1 MPRSLPSSLLAVALV
16 ASLAACAPRAAR
28 DDAAIA
34 PPGATPPASSATS
47 APVAAP
53 DFLARSLAADGVIVG
68 AQPAAA
74 DIPAIAGAGV
84 TRVLNL
90 RTPEEMAAL
99 GYDEAALF
107 QAAGVAYAQSPVG
120 GAAGFS
126 GDVVDAYERERQA
139 ANGGTVLL
147 HCASGARAGAVHAA
161 WLVRYRGA
169 TPTEAMQAVA
179 PLGLWP
185 LPLERLLGTPL
196 RLELATPEG

>member
-1 MPRSLPSSLLAVALV
+1 MPRSLPSSLLALALV
-16 ASLAACAPRAAR
+16 ASLAACAPHAAR
-28 DDAAIA
+28 VAAA
-34 PPGATPPASSATS
+34 PMPTPPATPAAT
-47 APVAAP
+47 AP

-74 DIPAIAGAGV
+74 DIQAIAGAGV

-99 GYDEAALF
+99 GFDEAALF
-107 QAAGVAYAQSPVG
+107 QAAGVSYAQSPIA
-120 GAAGFS
+120 GAAGYT

-139 ANGGTVLL
+139 AGDGTVLL
-147 HCASGARAGAVHAA
+147 HCGSGARAGAVHAA

-185 LPLERLLGTPL
+185 LPLERLLGQPL
-196 RLELATPEG
+196 SLEFASPSVEN

>member
-1 MPRSLPSSLLAVALV
+1 MPRSLPSSLIAVALV
-16 ASLAACAPRAAR
+16 ASLAACAPRVAR
-28 DDAAIA
+28 DDAAA
-34 PPGATPPASSATS
+34 MPPAPATS
-47 APVAAP
+47 APAPAAAP
-53 DFLARSLAADGVIVG
+53 DFLARSLAADGVIVA
-68 AQPAAA
+68 AQPAAT
-74 DIPAIAGAGV
+74 DIPAIADAGV

-99 GYDEAALF
+99 GFDEAALF
-107 QAAGVAYAQSPVG
+107 QAAGVSYAQSPIA
-120 GAAGFS
+120 GAAGYT

-139 ANGGTVLL
+139 AGGGTVLL
-147 HCASGARAGAVHAA
+147 HCGSGARAGAVHAA

>member
-1 MPRSLPSSLLAVALV
+1 MRRRCRPRPPRRSR
-16 ASLAACAPRAAR
+16 APRR
-28 DDAAIA
+28 
-34 PPGATPPASSATS
+34 PPR
-47 APVAAP
+47 
-53 DFLARSLAADGVIVG
+53 LIVG
-68 AQPAAA
+68 AQPAAT
-74 DIPAIAGAGV
+74 DIPAITGAGV

-107 QAAGVAYAQSPVG
+107 QAAGLAYAQSPVG

-169 TPTEAMQAVA
+169 TPMEAMQAVA

-196 RLELATPEG
+196 RLELADPQG

>member
-1 MPRSLPSSLLAVALV
+1 MPRSLPASLLAAALV

-28 DDAAIA
+28 DDAASLPTTPAA
-34 PPGATPPASSATS
+34 PLMTTTPPA
-47 APVAAP
+47 VP
-53 DFLARSLAADGVIVG
+53 DFLARSLAADGAIVG
-68 AQPAAA
+68 AQPAAD

-107 QAAGVAYAQSPVG
+107 QSAGVAYAQSPVG

-196 RLELATPEG
+196 RLELQTQDD

>member
-1 MPRSLPSSLLAVALV
+1 
-16 ASLAACAPRAAR
+16 
-28 DDAAIA
+28 
-34 PPGATPPASSATS
+34 
-47 APVAAP
+47 
-53 DFLARSLAADGVIVG
+53 
-68 AQPAAA
+68 
-74 DIPAIAGAGV
+74 
-84 TRVLNL
+84 
-90 RTPEEMAAL
+90 MAAL

-196 RLELATPEG
+196 RLELAAPEG